1 MLDYLQKK
9 TDHKNICLGWLRI
22 FYAYGPGQRKGSL
35 IPFIIENLK
44 NGKLPPLKTPNNYND
59 YIHINDIADLF
70 SLSVNKEFP
79 SGIYNVGSGKKTS
92 VIEICK
98 IAESVILN
106 QETLSTALE
115 EQSIDSISD
124 VSFYS
129 SIKLTK
135 SVFDWV
141 PSTDLK
147 NGIEQTYQSSIYDK

>member
-9 TDHKNICLGWLRI
+9 TNHKNICLGWLRI
-22 FYAYGPGQRKGSL
+22 FYAYGPGQRQGSL

-44 NGKLPPLKTPNNYND
+44 NGELPPLKAPKNYSD
-59 YIHINDIADLF
+59 YIHVDDIADLF
-70 SLSVNKEFP
+70 SLSVSKEFP

-106 QETLSTALE
+106 QQSLATALE
-115 EQSIDSISD
+115 EQSINSISD
-124 VSFYS
+124 VAFYS

-135 SVFDWV
+135 SVFDWT
-141 PSTDLK
+141 PSTELK
-147 NGIEQTYQSSIYDK
+147 NGIEQTYQSSIYDQ